1 MLIVFNLTL
10 LGNRDIAFE
19 FSFKCD
25 LCIREVLEAEKKG
38 STVEMKL
45 AKITNEVTSSHFIPT
60 R

>member
-45 AKITNEVTSSHFIPT
+45 AKITNEVAS
-60 R
+60 